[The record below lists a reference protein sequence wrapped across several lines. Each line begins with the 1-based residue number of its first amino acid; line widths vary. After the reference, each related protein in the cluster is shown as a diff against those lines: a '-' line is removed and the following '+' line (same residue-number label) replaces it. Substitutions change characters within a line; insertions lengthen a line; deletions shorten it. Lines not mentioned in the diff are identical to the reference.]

1 MNEVIKFLKD
11 CGTFYLATTDGEQP
25 RVRPFGAVV
34 EMDGKI
40 YICTN
45 NTKDCFKQ
53 MIENP
58 KIEICATN
66 QKGDTWIRICGI
78 VSLDSSLDKK
88 EKFLEEY
95 KLPMYKA
102 DDGIFELFSLSG
114 TAVISSF
121 TSEPKSYSI

>member
-1 MNEVIKFLKD
+1 
-11 CGTFYLATTDGEQP
+11 
-25 RVRPFGAVV
+25 
-34 EMDGKI
+34 MDGKI

-58 KIEICATN
+58 KIEISATN

-78 VSLDSSLDKK
+78 ASLDSALDKK

-95 KLPMYKA
+95 KLPMYKP

-114 TAVISSF
+114 AAVISSF